1 MNLFKMATRA
11 DILAS
16 SCRRRRNTTLS
27 GHRKYGTTPATPFMH
42 WKLIQDGNKHRHS
55 AVSSSGGSGGA
66 GAGQRGGGVSCSGS
80 GNAVSARQL
89 AAGLWRLRL
98 AGGGG
103 GGGGD
108 KGLNLRK
115 GKTDG
120 LGLEISSEYG
130 AEKMDLLRTPEF
142 VSSSNHGILCKIES
156 PSLYTKHNMEGAT
169 KWDPRCSGISSDIFC
184 FYSHPKLLE
193 NHVAMVPAFAMH
205 AELVQ
210 ARLRIHELEA
220 NCQSSKKKIK
230 HLLKKLGEERTSS
243 QSSEPQKIRAVID
256 DLDNQLS
263 RERKKH
269 QKLEILNS
277 KLITELANVKSSAKQ
292 FKKDY
297 EEQKRAREVMEKVC
311 NVLASKVAEDKAE
324 VETFKTESIK
334 IQEEMEEE
342 RKMLQVAEVWREER
356 VQMKLIDAKLALEDK
371 YCQMNKLIADL
382 EIFLRSRIAT
392 LDVMELRTAHS
403 IRHAAKLV
411 DVKEIREFSY
421 TPLKSSDIYS
431 IYQELEQIEANER
444 EIEECNKRSPASNAS
459 KLQFASSDFNEHYY
473 HSLQQGSTII
483 VDVNCHLEEDAR
495 GHHAVNHAEDQGSR
509 YSHDE
514 NHLSGNKLTQSKNDW
529 QVAREC
535 DENAP
540 RNSPDTQS
548 SEVYLV
554 PEESMCKASSISKLS
569 RSGQYNIK
577 CSEITAD
584 DSDGM
589 VLSENISKKETYPRR
604 KSREDRLQHKDS
616 VEQWSS
622 PELVNPHVTHGIKER
637 IKRPRAT
644 QKNSL
649 KAKLLEARME
659 SQKTQLRGVLK
670 QKT

>member
-1 MNLFKMATRA
+1 
-11 DILAS
+11 
-16 SCRRRRNTTLS
+16 
-27 GHRKYGTTPATPFMH
+27 
-42 WKLIQDGNKHRHS
+42 
-55 AVSSSGGSGGA
+55 
-66 GAGQRGGGVSCSGS
+66 
-80 GNAVSARQL
+80 
-89 AAGLWRLRL
+89 
-98 AGGGG
+98 
-103 GGGGD
+103 
-108 KGLNLRK
+108 
-115 GKTDG
+115 
-120 LGLEISSEYG
+120 
-130 AEKMDLLRTPEF
+130 
-142 VSSSNHGILCKIES
+142 
-156 PSLYTKHNMEGAT
+156 MEGAT

-210 ARLRIHELEA
+210 ARLRMHELEA

-263 RERKKH
+263 RERKKR

-297 EEQKRAREVMEKVC
+297 EEQKRAREIMEKVC
-311 NVLASKVAEDKAE
+311 DELASKVAEDKAE

-382 EIFLRSRIAT
+382 ENFLRSRIAT

-444 EIEECNKRSPASNAS
+444 EIEECHKSCPASNAS

-483 VDVNCHLEEDAR
+483 IDDNCHLEAP
-495 GHHAVNHAEDQGSR
+495 VNHAEDQGSS

-514 NHLSGNKLTQSKNDW
+514 NHLSVNKLTQSKNDW

-540 RNSPDTQS
+540 RNSPDTQI

-569 RSGQYNIK
+569 RSGQYNNK

-589 VLSENISKKETYPRR
+589 VLSENISNKETYPRR
-604 KSREDRLQHKDS
+604 KSREDGLRHQDS

-637 IKRPRAT
+637 IKRPRAP
-644 QKNSL
+644 QKNNL

-659 SQKTQLRGVLK
+659 SQKTQLPGVRK